1 MEWLNSFSDK
11 EQAAIIAAIISA
23 VVSIITVFLKG
34 VIDWIREDR
43 HLRYKLKKEY
53 TFKQRMQIK
62 ESLAKSKTPLIQ
74 ASEELNSRLK
84 NFSKNIDKRWHA
96 LPENEWTEPGAY
108 YLVSFVYRLLAFF
121 YWLEKAENDIY
132 SFDFSVAAKEEKVYL
147 KYVQSLRN
155 FFYDSDLLNA
165 DFKIEYFNQDY
176 QFFKNN
182 INKYVS
188 YMKREDGSLIPY
200 EQFEEKITNNCE
212 TIKPVFKYIS
222 DIQKDGSDP
231 KYNIIIS
238 FHLFLIV
245 FLNKY
250 GLDYHYLSREKFR
263 ILINERYDGFRIKK
277 GLMKFFERNKIMD
290 EVEWI
295 ITDLS
300 LRDNSN

>member
-53 TFKQRMQIK
+53 TFNQRMQIK

-84 NFSKNIDKRWHA
+84 NFSKNIDKNWHDIS
-96 LPENEWTEPGAY
+96 EDEWAKPDAY

-121 YWLEKAENDIY
+121 YWLEKAESDIY

-155 FFYDSDLLNA
+155 FFYDSDLLYPEFHIKY
-165 DFKIEYFNQDY
+165 FKKDY
-176 QFFKNN
+176 PFFKNY

-188 YMKREDGSLIPY
+188 YMKSPDGSLISY
-200 EQFEEKITNNCE
+200 EQFEKKIAENHE
-212 TIKPVFKYIS
+212 MIKPVFGYIS
-222 DIQKDGSDP
+222 KIRKESSNQE
-231 KYNIIIS
+231 YNIIIS
-238 FHLFLIV
+238 FHLFLLL

-250 GLDYHYLSREKFR
+250 GLDYHYTSREKFR
-263 ILINERYDGFRIKK
+263 TLITERYNDLKIRK
-277 GLMKFFERNKIMD
+277 GLMNFFERNKIVD
-290 EVEWI
+290 EVKWI
-295 ITDLS
+295 VTDLS